1 MFSLLRS
8 QPDNATLYA
17 TLEGRRVR
25 VLLSN
30 AAKRALAARVTPLV
44 AEMELYFSC
53 LIRMRVRF
61 YEADVAPAATTVT
74 DRLSIRFRPV
84 MSQRCDVGE
93 VHGKSPLVDF
103 PIARRSNVVPHWLSM
118 DYKKGEW
125 VGEFGYRPDTE

>member
-1 MFSLLRS
+1 MFSSPGS

-17 TLEGRRVR
+17 NLEGRRVR

-30 AAKRALAARVTPLV
+30 AAKRALAARATPLV
-44 AEMELYFSC
+44 AEMELYYSC

-61 YEADVAPAATTVT
+61 YEADDKPAATTVT

-84 MSQRCDVGE
+84 MSQRCGVAE

-103 PIARRSNVVPHWLSM
+103 PLVRRSNVVPHWLSI
-118 DYKKGEW
+118 DNKKGEW
-125 VGEFGYRPDTE
+125 VGEFGYK